1 MALTHVN
8 VPGIPFDPA
17 SPRPVGYVAPATPY
31 ASLAALPRLHAEAG
45 ANLALSRF
53 LARSAPACVILMLSG
68 ITALLLVS
76 LSGGGSLK
84 AGFAW
89 SALLLL
95 GIIAMTRNHIR
106 GFARSL
112 RRVPLQEAASD
123 LRLLLLYGGLAWGSG
138 AFLIMPDLPAPAL
151 VLAFALLPSLAMT
164 LCLKSEAAYFTVPV
178 TAATAGATV
187 LGAWP
192 LDSLVA
198 PIILATGTIMAGL
211 PALQHAN
218 LKKPQATLP
227 SH

>member
-17 SPRPVGYVAPATPY
+17 SARPIPHAAPFSD
-31 ASLAALPRLHAEAG
+31 SLVALPRLHAEAG

-53 LARSAPACVILMLSG
+53 LARSAPACVILILSG
-68 ITALLLVS
+68 MAALLAIS

-95 GIIAMTRNHIR
+95 GIIAMTRNYIR

-123 LRLLLLYGGLAWGSG
+123 LRILLLYSGVAWASG
-138 AFLIMPDLPAPAL
+138 AFLIMPDLPAPAV
-151 VLAFALLPSLAMT
+151 VLAFALLPSLGIA
-164 LCLKSEAAYFTVPV
+164 LCLKENAAFFTVPV
-178 TAATAGATV
+178 TAATAGATL

-192 LDSLVA
+192 LDTLVA
-198 PIILATGTIMAGL
+198 ALILTTGTLIAGL
-211 PALQHAN
+211 PALQHARV
-218 LKKPQATLP
+218 KKAQARLL